1 METGQPPGIPSRHAV
16 SGLSDG
22 FRASDSLMTAKLR
35 AYSPRDRVRCLRI
48 FDSNRPRSFAD
59 AERAQ
64 FESYLERHGD
74 AYYVVERLGSIVGCG
89 GYALDAA
96 GKSAD
101 LCWGMIDEGLHRK
114 GLGEYLLLGRL
125 RAIAVRDRIT
135 RVRLATSQHAE
146 GFYARYG
153 FKVASRTANGFGPG
167 LDNIEMRLNLT
178 GKARAR
184 ILASW
189 SQLGQNAGM
198 IASRPHANRGD
209 KTVAGREEWI
219 ECRTPKPGSRGTRI
233 PKWKYD
239 AVRTAI
245 RAVVPR
251 DKDGI
256 EFRAL
261 SALVAKTL
269 PAATRGKLGSV
280 RWHTVTVKLHME
292 VTGELARIAGSKP
305 QRIRRV
311 R

>member
-1 METGQPPGIPSRHAV
+1 
-16 SGLSDG
+16 
-22 FRASDSLMTAKLR
+22 MTAKLR
-35 AYSPRDRVRCLRI
+35 AYSPRDRVHCLRI

-64 FESYLERHGD
+64 FGAYLEHIGGT
-74 AYYVVERLGSIVGCG
+74 YYVVERLGSIVGCG
-89 GYALDAA
+89 GYAPDAA

-101 LCWGMIDEGLHRK
+101 LCWGMIEEGLHHK
-114 GLGEYLLLGRL
+114 GLGELLLLGRL
-125 RAIAVRDRIT
+125 RMIVALERVAM
-135 RVRLATSQHAE
+135 VRLATSQFAK

-167 LDNIEMRLNLT
+167 LENIEMRLNLT
-178 GKARAR
+178 DKVRAR
-184 ILASW
+184 VLDSW
-189 SQLGQNAGM
+189 SRLGQDAVM
-198 IASRPHANRGD
+198 VEIRPHASRRE
-209 KTVAGREEWI
+209 KTVAGREQRV
-219 ECRTPKPGSRGTRI
+219 ECRTPTPGSQSTRI
-233 PKWKYD
+233 PRWKYD
-239 AVRTAI
+239 AVRAAI

-269 PAATRGKLGSV
+269 PAASRGKLGSV

-292 VTGELARIAGSKP
+292 VTGELARIPGSRP